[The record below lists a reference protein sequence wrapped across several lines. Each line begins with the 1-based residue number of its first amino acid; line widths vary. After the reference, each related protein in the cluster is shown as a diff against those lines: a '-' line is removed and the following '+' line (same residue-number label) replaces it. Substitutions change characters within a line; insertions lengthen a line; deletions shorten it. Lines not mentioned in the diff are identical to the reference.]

1 MPQGTVN
8 PSNAILCA
16 GTPVIK
22 EMEIVTAT
30 SCYPGTLVIRDT
42 TDNGVKIATDGAT
55 TCIGVLDMEST
66 ETRNTLYDAADQARV
81 LTGPCEVLIR
91 VYTGQTVTAGQTV
104 IPATG
109 GTVIA
114 GTTAGAVVGVAKT
127 TATGST
133 TDAAAPPSTFVKVLL
148 LR

>member
-16 GTPVIK
+16 GTPNIK
-22 EMEIVTAT
+22 EVEIVTAT
-30 SCYPGTLVIRDT
+30 SCYPGCLVIRDT
-42 TDNGVKIATDGAT
+42 TDYGVKIATDGDT
-55 TCIGVLDMEST
+55 TSLGVLDMESS
-66 ETRNTLYDAADQARV
+66 ETRNTIYNAGDQARL

-91 VYTGQTVTAGQTV
+91 VYTGATVTAGQTV

-109 GTVIA
+109 GTIIA
-114 GTTAGAVVGVAKT
+114 GTTAGAVIGVVKT

-133 TDAAAPPSTFVKVLL
+133 TDTAAPPSTFARVQL